1 MLGSTPADGVGSSA
15 RLNRH
20 RAHEATRP
28 NACATAVR
36 RFSGPEAVEL
46 AILCRPSAAA
56 LDASFEAEAAYRA
69 LAADLHAH
77 GASFADLAGETLFL
91 RDVRR
96 DLSTVLGARAR
107 VLADLGQSACAPHPA
122 IIQQPPVD
130 PATSLAVAAWAVV
143 PRARGQWSARNVAP
157 HRACACS
164 GCALAGGRILH
175 LGDHTSLRAV
185 NLCGAGG
192 TTFEQASNMFA
203 AAENLLH
210 ECGMGFGDV
219 VRTWIHL
226 RDIGRDYDAL
236 NAARRSFFQRSGIDV
251 RPAST
256 GVQGGPVAEA
266 HDVSM
271 NLIALRSP
279 RPPHAIPMSA
289 PTLNEAWT
297 YGADFSRG
305 LRVADINHLALYIS
319 GTASVDEAGR
329 TVHCGNFAAQ
339 ADRML
344 DNIASLLSQQGAA
357 FGDLTAGVAYVKEAN
372 DAPLLR
378 AKLAQRGLGDLPCAI
393 VEAALCRRDL
403 LCEMEAVAVL
413 PPAAA
418 AT

>member
-1 MLGSTPADGVGSSA
+1 MRAD
-15 RLNRH
+15 
-20 RAHEATRP
+20 
-28 NACATAVR
+28 ACATALR
-36 RFSGPEAVEL
+36 RFSGPEAIEL
-46 AILCRPSAAA
+46 AVLCQPNAA
-56 LDASFEAEAAYRA
+56 LVDARTGADAAYRA
-69 LAADLHAH
+69 LAAELHAQ
-77 GASFADLAGETLFL
+77 GASFADLASETLFL

-96 DLSTVLGARAR
+96 DLSTVLGTRAR
-107 VLADLGQSACAPHPA
+107 VLAELDQAACAPLPA

-130 PATSLAVAAWAVV
+130 PATSLAVAAWAAV
-143 PRARGQWSARNVAP
+143 PRLRGQRSVRDVALRSA
-157 HRACACS
+157 CTCS
-164 GCALAGGRILH
+164 GCARTGGRIIR
-175 LGDHTSLRAV
+175 LGDHVSFRAV
-185 NLCGAGG
+185 NVCGTGS

-203 AAENLLH
+203 AAESLLH

-236 NAARRSFFQRSGIDV
+236 NAARRSFFQRSGIEV

-271 NLIALRSP
+271 NLVALRLP
-279 RPPHAIPMSA
+279 RPSQAMPMSA

-305 LRVADINHLALYIS
+305 LRIADTNKIALHIS
-319 GTASVDEAGR
+319 GTASVDEAGQ

-344 DNIASLLSQQGAA
+344 DNIASLLAQQGAA
-357 FGDLTAGVAYVKEAN
+357 FGDLAGGVAYVKDAS

-378 AKLAQRGLGDLPCAI
+378 AKLAQRGLGGFPCAI
-393 VEAALCRRDL
+393 VEAALCRREL